1 MASSWIV
8 VADLLDLRAE
18 FNALGPARD
27 KGADGTIGD
36 AAHKAESSD
45 HNPDDT
51 PGSKTPHTD
60 TDTIAEVHAL
70 DVDSSG
76 PWLNGAT
83 MDKAVG
89 VVLAKMRLLGPAA
102 PLAYVIWDHEIYYN
116 PTFLANPYGGDDP
129 HTNHAHF
136 SSRYGSGT
144 GASNPETYTGSWGI
158 REAFL
163 MLSPEDKAW
172 FVSQTTEIVDRSV
185 AGVYKQLLGDTA
197 YPGRTAGAVLLDLAK
212 LRGVL
217 VGDPK
222 DTANAEAS
230 GAYAPGSPLHS
241 IIDAADEILSG
252 PDTPGA

>member
-8 VADLLDLRAE
+8 VANLLDLRAE

-83 MDKAVG
+83 MDKAFG
-89 VVLAKMRLLGPAA
+89 VVMAKMRLLGQAA
-102 PLAYVIWDHEIYYN
+102 PLAFAIWDHEIYYN

-144 GASNPETYTGSWGI
+144 GTSNPETYTGSWGI

-163 MLSPEDKAW
+163 MLSPEDLDKIT
-172 FVSQTTEIVDRSV
+172 QIVDRSV
-185 AGVYKQLLGDTA
+185 AGVFKQLIGSDA
-197 YPGRTAGAVLLDLAK
+197 YPGRTAAAVLDDLAK

-217 VGDPK
+217 VGDAK
-222 DTANAEAS
+222 DTLDAINS
-230 GAYAPGSPLHS
+230 GAYAEDSPLWE
-241 IIDAADEILSG
+241 IIAAAIK
-252 PDTPGA
+252 TNQAPGA